1 MQSAITQFVPY
12 RAHVLV
18 LLLGSLLGAS
28 AWAQT
33 QPARSNMPNTDLA
46 TAADSTDTSADLFTD
61 TDAPMPPASNRAGN
75 GFAQGQQ
82 RHEHTA
88 AVPWSQL
95 STDQQSVLAP
105 LQSQWMQL
113 APRRQQRLAERSQAW
128 AQLPPERRQMIGE
141 RLQRWAQMSPQ
152 QRQAA
157 ARGAHAFRN
166 LPDADRQRLRETYQR
181 FQTLPPEQ
189 RRALQQQW
197 RAQHAKEHGL
207 RER

>member
-1 MQSAITQFVPY
+1 MQPIFH
-12 RAHVLV
+12 HVRVL

-33 QPARSNMPNTDLA
+33 PPARSNTPNTDLA

-61 TDAPMPPASNRAGN
+61 TDAPMPPVSNRAGS

-82 RHEHTA
+82 RHEHAT

-95 STDQQSVLAP
+95 SNDQQSVLAP

-157 ARGAHAFRN
+157 ARGAHKFRN

-197 RAQHAKEHGL
+197 RAQHAKERGL
-207 RER
+207 PERPIR